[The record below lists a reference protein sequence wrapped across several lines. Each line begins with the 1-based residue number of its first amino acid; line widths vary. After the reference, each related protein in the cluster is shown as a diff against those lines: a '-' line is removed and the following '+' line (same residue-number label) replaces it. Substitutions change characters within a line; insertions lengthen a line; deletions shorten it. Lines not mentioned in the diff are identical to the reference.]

1 MRGKRT
7 FDHLDVVGNE
17 IDIVLYFE
25 ARMTS
30 FLEQYATGAHL
41 EHNRF
46 HVSNGRRHRHLRKAT
61 NCQSSSCGSETRE
74 AIPEDDVQRCNDVIQ
89 AQ

>member
-30 FLEQYATGAHL
+30 FLEH
-41 EHNRF
+41 
-46 HVSNGRRHRHLRKAT
+46 
-61 NCQSSSCGSETRE
+61 
-74 AIPEDDVQRCNDVIQ
+74 Q
-89 AQ
+89 AA